1 MKFKNEWQETASML
15 FLIQSPKIMTSIK
28 SIRAFLKLRVSIRLE
43 IFLLIFTLESQDL
56 LCILVHI
63 RGSIEVEGLRPL
75 TGSQNRAW

>member
-1 MKFKNEWQETASML
+1 MKLKNEWQETASML

-28 SIRAFLKLRVSIRLE
+28 SVRAFLKLWVSIRLE

-63 RGSIEVEGLRPL
+63 RGSIEV
-75 TGSQNRAW
+75 